1 MYWFTRTHDVP
12 ISEIPVVSDLTS
24 CAKHVFPLLLK
35 NIGLPDINILEGVC
49 FLNFY
54 RGSTKLS
61 FDLLD

>member
-1 MYWFTRTHDVP
+1 M
-12 ISEIPVVSDLTS
+12 VSDLTS